1 MLLSEPQGGPG
12 DECIGNHCNGIH
24 TYPMECIRN
33 GMQWYPMHW
42 IPLHTIAN
50 AFHRIGMD
58 TIAMVTYAFITGA
71 ALRFTQ
77 QHRVLPPSTGEGSP
91 SPGTVSRPAVVR
103 QTTV

>member
-42 IPLHTIAN
+42 IPLGT
-50 AFHRIGMD
+50 
-58 TIAMVTYAFITGA
+58 
-71 ALRFTQ
+71 
-77 QHRVLPPSTGEGSP
+77 SP
-91 SPGTVSRPAVVR
+91 WRGGVPGKAQRGQFSL
-103 QTTV
+103 QSG